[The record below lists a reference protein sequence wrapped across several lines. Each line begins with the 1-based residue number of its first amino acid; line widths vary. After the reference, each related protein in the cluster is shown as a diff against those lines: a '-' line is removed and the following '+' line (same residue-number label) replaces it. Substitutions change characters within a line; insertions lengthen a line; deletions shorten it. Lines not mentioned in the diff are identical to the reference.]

1 MMPVVTLRRVLARAM
16 AAIACISC
24 SSAGERAADAGGDV
38 DGASEA
44 GPDGAEVA
52 TFSCTQASVFVCTEV
67 LAPASEMAAE
77 EQACAS
83 EPGTFGGGCPR
94 SGAFGCCAQGGDT
107 QCYYSGAEATIA
119 KSLCA
124 GPGMTWS
131 MPDDQ

>member
-1 MMPVVTLRRVLARAM
+1 MAFVTLGRALARAM
-16 AAIACISC
+16 AAIAFVSC
-24 SSAGERAADAGGDV
+24 SSPGEGATDAGGDA
-38 DGASEA
+38 DGTSET
-44 GPDGAEVA
+44 GPDSAGVV

-83 EPGTFGGGCPR
+83 EPGTFGGGCSR

-107 QCYYSGAEATIA
+107 QCYYSGAEAAIA
-119 KSLCA
+119 KSLCE

-131 MPDDQ
+131 MPDEQ